1 MANAQ
6 VGVGAGEDNI
16 GVSIV
21 AVGDEDLGAVED
33 VLVTLQDSSGAH
45 AVGVGAGAG
54 LGQTHGTQ
62 LLALS
67 QGNQVLLLLLLGAEL
82 QDGPGAQRTVNGEHD
97 GGGSAVLSQLLA
109 ADNVGQVGQTS
120 AAVLL
125 GDVGAQHAHLGQLL
139 TGVAS
144 ELFLLVQLSSDR
156 LDFLDAEVMKHVE
169 NFLLHLVQFEIHN
182 FFLSRL
188 GAPPPLRGG
197 HPQAI
202 LIFLL
207 TN

>member
-1 MANAQ
+1 MAHAQ
-6 VGVGAGEDNI
+6 IGVGTGEDDI

-33 VLVTLQDSSGAH
+33 VLVTLQLSSGAH
-45 AVGVGAGAG
+45 AVGVGTSTG
-54 LGQTHGTQ
+54 LGQTHSAQ

-82 QDGPGAQRTVNGEHD
+82 QDGPGAQGTVHGEHD

-109 ADNVGQVGQTS
+109 ADDVGQIGQTS

-125 GDVGAQHAHLGQLL
+125 GDVGAQHTHLGQLL
-139 TGVAS
+139 AGVLG

-156 LDFLDAEVMKHVE
+156 LDFLDAEVVQHVE
-169 NFLLHLVQFEIHN
+169 NFLLHFVQFEIHN
-182 FFLSRL
+182 VFLSFSWI
-188 GAPPPLRGG
+188 APPEGG
-197 HPQAI
+197 ASGI
-202 LIFLL
+202 C
-207 TN
+207 